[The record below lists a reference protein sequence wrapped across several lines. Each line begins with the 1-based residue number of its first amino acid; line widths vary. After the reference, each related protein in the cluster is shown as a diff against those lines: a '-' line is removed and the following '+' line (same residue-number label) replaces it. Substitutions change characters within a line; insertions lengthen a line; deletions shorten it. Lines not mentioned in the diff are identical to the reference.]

1 MVAFL
6 AGRAY
11 RLPTCPTTK
20 YTVEPSSGLPQV
32 SGQVSQE
39 ALQAWAEAAKHTDME
54 AARLAQ
60 QPSLNAFLGI
70 SLQGSQALGQRQ
82 YQEFKPELPPAHF
95 LEAIRLAL
103 AASVANQNIEHFWSV
118 FNLEWP
124 DTTARMAVF
133 LRRVLPLESLLA
145 SPRGETAGVNEV
157 QTSPD
162 VYSVSSGTESVSPAS
177 MEDLAEEADEPE
189 AQVHD
194 WRFSELRT
202 TDLAAL
208 REVDVA
214 APFRLPVI
222 DDEHWKGL
230 STTPNRHGPQ
240 RSRNAWYDAATAHWA
255 ALKGLARSKHPTKQQ
270 LNSFWFKLY
279 CHGTP
284 KEPEPSALAAALT
297 TFPFQ
302 DRDEGVVQYRQIQD
316 AIRTMWRA
324 AQASMKRHIGGSIPT
339 GIPEWGVSEEELP
352 QVSGGRAHAV
362 SAGHRPR
369 RPDWEGPWQ

>member
-1 MVAFL
+1 
-6 AGRAY
+6 
-11 RLPTCPTTK
+11 
-20 YTVEPSSGLPQV
+20 
-32 SGQVSQE
+32 
-39 ALQAWAEAAKHTDME
+39 
-54 AARLAQ
+54 
-60 QPSLNAFLGI
+60 
-70 SLQGSQALGQRQ
+70 
-82 YQEFKPELPPAHF
+82 
-95 LEAIRLAL
+95 
-103 AASVANQNIEHFWSV
+103 
-118 FNLEWP
+118 
-124 DTTARMAVF
+124 MAVF
-133 LRRVLPLESLLA
+133 LRRVLPLECLLA
-145 SPRGETAGVNEV
+145 SPRIETAGVNEV

-162 VYSVSSGTESVSPAS
+162 VYSVSSGTEPVSPAS
-177 MEDLAEEADEPE
+177 MEDLAEEADESE

-302 DRDEGVVQYRQIQD
+302 YRDEGVVQYRQIQD
-316 AIRTMWRA
+316 AIRTMWQA
-324 AQASMKRHIGGSIPT
+324 A
-339 GIPEWGVSEEELP
+339 
-352 QVSGGRAHAV
+352 
-362 SAGHRPR
+362 
-369 RPDWEGPWQ
+369 

>member
-1 MVAFL
+1 M
-6 AGRAY
+6 
-11 RLPTCPTTK
+11 
-20 YTVEPSSGLPQV
+20 
-32 SGQVSQE
+32 
-39 ALQAWAEAAKHTDME
+39 
-54 AARLAQ
+54 
-60 QPSLNAFLGI
+60 
-70 SLQGSQALGQRQ
+70 
-82 YQEFKPELPPAHF
+82 
-95 LEAIRLAL
+95 
-103 AASVANQNIEHFWSV
+103 
-118 FNLEWP
+118 
-124 DTTARMAVF
+124 
-133 LRRVLPLESLLA
+133 
-145 SPRGETAGVNEV
+145 NEV

-162 VYSVSSGTESVSPAS
+162 VYSVSSGTEPVSPAS
-177 MEDLAEEADEPE
+177 MEDLAEEADESE

-302 DRDEGVVQYRQIQD
+302 YRDEGVVQYRQIQD
-316 AIRTMWRA
+316 AIRTMWQA

-339 GIPEWGVSEEELP
+339 SIPEWGVSEEELP
-352 QVSGGRAHAV
+352 QVSGGRAHTV

-369 RPDWEGPWQ
+369 RSHWEGPWQ